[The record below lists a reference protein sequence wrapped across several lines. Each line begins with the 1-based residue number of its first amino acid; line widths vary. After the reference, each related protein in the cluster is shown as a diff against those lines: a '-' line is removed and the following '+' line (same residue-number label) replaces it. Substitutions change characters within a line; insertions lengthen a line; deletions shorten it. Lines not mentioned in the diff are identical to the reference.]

1 MPDTVVAAIC
11 GGSFLLFVALVLAGI
26 YATRP
31 SDSRRAP
38 TDDNPAFGSD
48 TDEALPP
55 GGHRRSRRGVPG
67 FGRDGVIPSNHYR
80 RRHPRRGDRTH
91 IHLGAA

>member
-1 MPDTVVAAIC
+1 MSDTVVAIC
-11 GGSFLLFVALVLAGI
+11 GGVILALFFAAIVAAI
-26 YATRP
+26 YAIRP

-38 TDDNPAFGSD
+38 TEDNPAFGSD

-80 RRHPRRGDRTH
+80 RRYPRRDDRTN